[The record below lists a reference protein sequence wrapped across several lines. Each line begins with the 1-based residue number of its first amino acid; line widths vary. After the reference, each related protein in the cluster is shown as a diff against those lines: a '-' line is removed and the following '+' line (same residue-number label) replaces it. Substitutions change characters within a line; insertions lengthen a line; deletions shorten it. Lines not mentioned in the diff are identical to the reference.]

1 MLRVSRLSL
10 VLTLSA
16 APILAGEPNPADAP
30 VDWPEAILA
39 GSLSGTDPVFRRPAI
54 GAVGE
59 CFLDPLATA
68 VRYDVH
74 EITLP
79 GQPDATPGHL
89 RASLCDGGTAAFN
102 AVIAVY
108 AATDRQAGAF
118 NPANPCQNLIRLS
131 DDACGQQPLVDVES
145 SIFDGVIEVVV
156 TSDANGATG
165 AYSIEL
171 LSLTSDL
178 GQFTFREST
187 ERGDMGQWGEVGE

>member
-1 MLRVSRLSL
+1 MLRAPRFCL
-10 VLTLSA
+10 VLTLCA
-16 APILAGEPNPADAP
+16 APILAGEPTAP
-30 VDWPEAILA
+30 DSPLDWPEAILS
-39 GSLSGTDPVFRRPAI
+39 GTLSGTDPSFRRPAI
-54 GAVGE
+54 GGVGE
-59 CFLDPLATA
+59 CFLDPVATS

-74 EITLP
+74 EISLP
-79 GQPDATPGHL
+79 GQSPSDPGHL

-118 NPANPCQNLIRLS
+118 NPANPCQNLIKLS
-131 DDACGQQPLVDVES
+131 DDACGQQPLVDVQS

-171 LSLTSDL
+171 LSLSSEL
-178 GQFTFREST
+178 GQFMFREST
-187 ERGDMGQWGEVGE
+187 ERGDGGQWEAGGE